1 MAYKCPKCGH
11 ASEEAG
17 NCPTCNV
24 EMVESK
30 KEEDSSQP
38 TDQPAEPQEDSQPEN
53 N

>member
-1 MAYKCPKCGH
+1 MSYKCPKCGH
-11 ASEEAG
+11 VSEEAG

-24 EMVESK
+24 EMTES

-38 TDQPAEPQEDSQPEN
+38 TDQPAESQDESQSEN